1 MSHPSHPH
9 AGGMKRQRGAT
20 LVESLVAFVVL
31 AAGTVAVGQLQKVLR
46 HDADLARERSE
57 AVRLGE
63 EHIEQMRAFSGI
75 AAASGVRA
83 YASIGNAE
91 TVVDAASGYA
101 GHASYRI
108 VRRID
113 ETAFAGAK
121 AAEVRV
127 HWNDRAGTAREV
139 VFASFIARN
148 DPVYA
153 GAMALGAGAVPG
165 AVRGR
170 SGRAAAI
177 PVQAKDLGDGRSVW
191 KPAAAGS
198 LAVVFD
204 NGSGDIVARCSGIA
218 GTTATRDLVAAD
230 LAGCSAL
237 RALSLGGTI
246 RFSSATPPSP
256 ADARDVPPDVVVA
269 LNLAGGTYAAAPECA
284 TEARKTVRYT
294 VAGSLRIESVAID
307 AIPASLGLTSWND
320 AGDRFV
326 AWHCLVTPRADGRW
340 SGRAELVGSGW
351 VIGTGSGERRVCRYS
366 SDGDGS
372 GAIDANIE
380 HPRDYLDVAQALP
393 MQNFLVVRGSES
405 CPAAPP
411 VRVTG
416 RGATVH
422 ADLGTTQHQP

>member
-1 MSHPSHPH
+1 MSQPCSHL
-9 AGGMKRQRGAT
+9 AGPNGQRGAT
-20 LVESLVAFVVL
+20 LIESLIAFVVL
-31 AAGTVAVGQLQKVLR
+31 AAGTVAVGQLQTVLR
-46 HDADLARERSE
+46 HDADLARKRSE

-63 EHIEQMRAFSGI
+63 EHMEQMRAFASI

-101 GHASYRI
+101 GHAPYRI
-108 VRRID
+108 VRSID

-121 AAEVRV
+121 AAAVTV

-153 GAMALGAGAVPG
+153 GAMSLGAGAVPG
-165 AVRGR
+165 VVRGR
-170 SGRAAAI
+170 SGRAPAI
-177 PVQAKDLGDGRSVW
+177 PAEAKDLGDGRSVW
-191 KPAAAGS
+191 KPVAGGG
-198 LAVVFD
+198 LAVIVD

-218 GTTATRDLVAAD
+218 AGTATRDLVAAD
-230 LAGCSAL
+230 LSGCGAF
-237 RALSLGGTI
+237 RALLLGGTV
-246 RFSSATPPSP
+246 RFTSASPPSP
-256 ADARDVPPDVVVA
+256 SDARETPPDFAVA
-269 LNLAGGTYAAAPECA
+269 LNLTGGTYAAAPQCA

-307 AIPASLGLTSWND
+307 ALPAALGLSSWQD
-320 AGDRFV
+320 TGDRFV

-351 VIGTGSGERRVCRYS
+351 VIGAGSSERRVCRYA
-366 SDGDGS
+366 SDADGS

-380 HPRDYLDVAQALP
+380 HPGDYLDVAQALP
-393 MQNFLVVRGSES
+393 MQNFLVVRGSET
-405 CPAAPP
+405 CPLAPA

-422 ADLGTTQHQP
+422 ADLGTLQHQP